1 MEEHVRPLAFK
12 TKPPM
17 IAITVQNGLS
27 IPASLKVG
35 AFRVRPA
42 QALNCQDGGE
52 GDEEAVQEELDDVS
66 MKALLDAS
74 FINSFKQ
81 GNEEGQS
88 KYALM
93 GQLLEDPTLESF
105 WKYNEQEEEEFGV

>member
-1 MEEHVRPLAFK
+1 
-12 TKPPM
+12 
-17 IAITVQNGLS
+17 
-27 IPASLKVG
+27 
-35 AFRVRPA
+35 
-42 QALNCQDGGE
+42 
-52 GDEEAVQEELDDVS
+52 

-105 WKYNEQEEEEFGV
+105 WKYNEQEEDAFGKFESLYQPGLVKKKEKPLVIDSSDGVVIVNRDGEKTAIPIEVKARTIISVLFF

>member
-1 MEEHVRPLAFK
+1 MKKAEDLIPEVDTKFVRRCLDVIGAPKSWMGQNTRRKLIAWIKMEEHVRPLAFK

-52 GDEEAVQEELDDVS
+52 GDEEAV
-66 MKALLDAS
+66 
-74 FINSFKQ
+74 
-81 GNEEGQS
+81 
-88 KYALM
+88 
-93 GQLLEDPTLESF
+93 
-105 WKYNEQEEEEFGV
+105 